1 MCIIGEGEIGTL
13 LKGGLV
19 KLSNGEVYYLKDC
32 QLKPGGLLSLSVGS
46 APQEKKWKP
55 KPKREEGVSILP
67 SEMIGLGSGNL
78 EVQPIALKEM
88 TSAPEPLPPPEVP
101 MSPFAVVG
109 GVLLLVLKKV
119 AGLDRQ
125 LKSGSCQLRH
135 QEAMTRIAKLEG
147 KVLRKQIVDGAKFV
161 KGKIDER
168 KDKDEDS

>member
-19 KLSNGEVYYLKDC
+19 QLSNGDVYPLKDC
-32 QLKPGGLLSLSVGS
+32 QLKPGGRLSLSVGS
-46 APQEKKWKP
+46 APPAKIWKP
-55 KPKREEGVSILP
+55 QPKIKGVSILP

-78 EVQPIALKEM
+78 EVQPIALKTM

-125 LKSGSCQLRH
+125 LKSGNCQLRH
-135 QEAMTRIAKLEG
+135 QEAITRIAKLEG

-168 KDKDEDS
+168 KEKEGKS